1 MTVFSLTNLHGN
13 KKITKP
19 KMQLS
24 VINKKTNIVKTDNKN
39 VKKKMILSEP
49 ELPKT
54 NPEVVAEPEP
64 EVVAEPEHE
73 VVAEPEVKSEII
85 VEPNSEVVI
94 EPKVDNNSIVE
105 PKNNIII
112 TKKKK
117 KSKKKFT

>member
-24 VINKKTNIVKTDNKN
+24 VINKKTNIVKTDTKN

-49 ELPKT
+49 E
-54 NPEVVAEPEP
+54 VV
-64 EVVAEPEHE
+64 V
-73 VVAEPEVKSEII
+73 EPEVKSEII
-85 VEPNSEVVI
+85 VEPDSEVVI

-105 PKNNIII
+105 SKNNTII